1 MIRANRF
8 PRRRICIKKCI
19 QAQDVSR
26 GGLKVVDLCG
36 DLFHVEQVRLGAQW
50 MFHVERVSSIL
61 LEKLL

>member
-1 MIRANRF
+1 
-8 PRRRICIKKCI
+8 
-19 QAQDVSR
+19 
-26 GGLKVVDLCG
+26 VDLCG